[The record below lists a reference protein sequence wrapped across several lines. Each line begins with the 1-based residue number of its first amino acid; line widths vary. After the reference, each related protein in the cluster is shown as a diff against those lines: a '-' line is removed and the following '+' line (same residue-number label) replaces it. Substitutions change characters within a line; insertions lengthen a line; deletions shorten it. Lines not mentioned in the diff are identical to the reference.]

1 MSNVSRNA
9 LVPYSAAQMY
19 ALVNDIESY
28 PEFVP
33 WCAKSTSKEISV
45 AEKEAALFF
54 SRGAIKTS
62 FTTRN
67 TLFPNE
73 RIELQL
79 VDGPFSQ
86 LQGVWQFIDI
96 DDQGSRVQLDLD
108 FELSSRMLK
117 IALGSFF
124 SQICD
129 RLVTSFVQHA
139 TEVYK

>member
-1 MSNVSRNA
+1 MSSVSRSA

-33 WCAKSTSKEISV
+33 WCSKSTSKEILSN
-45 AEKEAALFF
+45 EKEATLYF
-54 SRGAIKTS
+54 SRGAVKTS

-67 TLFPNE
+67 TLFPQE

-79 VDGPFSQ
+79 VDGPFSA
-86 LQGVWQFIDI
+86 LQGIWQFIDI
-96 DDQGSRVQLDLD
+96 DNDGSRVQLDLD

-117 IALGSFF
+117 IALESFF
-124 SQICD
+124 NQICD
-129 RLVTSFVQHA
+129 RLVTSFVQRA
-139 TEVYK
+139 NDVYE

>member
-9 LVPYSAAQMY
+9 IVPYSAAQMY
-19 ALVNDIESY
+19 ALVNDIDEY
-28 PEFVP
+28 PQFVP
-33 WCAKSTSKEISV
+33 WCSRSSSEELSV
-45 AEKEAALFF
+45 SEKKATLYF

-62 FTTRN
+62 FTTKN
-67 TLFPNE
+67 TLSPDQ

-86 LQGVWQFIDI
+86 LHGTWQFSDI
-96 DDQGSRVQLDLD
+96 DDNGSRVQLDLE

-117 IALGSFF
+117 LALESFF

-129 RLVTSFVQHA
+129 RLVTSFVQRA
-139 TEVYK
+139 NDVYK

>member
-33 WCAKSTSKEISV
+33 WCSKSSSKAISV
-45 AEKEAALFF
+45 IEKEAALFF

-67 TLFPNE
+67 TLSPDA

-79 VDGPFSQ
+79 VDGPFNQ
-86 LQGVWQFIDI
+86 LHGVWQFIDI
-96 DDQGSRVQLDLD
+96 DDQGSRVQLDLS

-117 IALGSFF
+117 IALESFF

-129 RLVTSFVQHA
+129 RLVTSFVQRA
-139 TEVYK
+139 SEVYK

>member
-33 WCAKSTSKEISV
+33 WCSKSTFKEISV
-45 AEKEAALFF
+45 IEKEAALFF

-67 TLFPNE
+67 TLFPDK

-79 VDGPFSQ
+79 IDGPFSQ
-86 LQGVWQFIDI
+86 LQGVWQFVDI
-96 DDQGSRVQLDLD
+96 DEQGSRVQLDVD

-117 IALGSFF
+117 IALESFF

-129 RLVTSFVQHA
+129 RLVTSFVQRA
-139 TEVYK
+139 NQVYK

>member
-33 WCAKSTSKEISV
+33 WCSKSTSKEISTI
-45 AEKEAALFF
+45 EKEATLYF

-67 TLFPNE
+67 TLFTDS
-73 RIELQL
+73 RIELGL
-79 VDGPFSQ
+79 IDGPFSQ
-86 LQGVWQFIDI
+86 LQGVWQFTDI
-96 DDQGSRVQLDLD
+96 DEHGSRVQLDLD

-117 IALGSFF
+117 IALETFF

-129 RLVTSFVQHA
+129 RLVTSFVQRA
-139 TEVYK
+139 SDVYK

>member
-1 MSNVSRNA
+1 
-9 LVPYSAAQMY
+9 MY

-33 WCAKSTSKEISV
+33 WCSKSTSKEISTI
-45 AEKEAALFF
+45 EKEATLYF

-67 TLFPNE
+67 TLFPDS
-73 RIELQL
+73 RIELSL
-79 VDGPFSQ
+79 IDGPFSQ
-86 LQGVWQFIDI
+86 LQGVWQFTDI
-96 DDQGSRVQLDLD
+96 DEYGSRVQLDLD

-117 IALGSFF
+117 IALEAFF

-129 RLVTSFVQHA
+129 RLVTSFVQRA
-139 TEVYK
+139 SDVYK

>member
-1 MSNVSRNA
+1 MSNVSRSA
-9 LVPYSAAQMY
+9 LVPYLAAQMY

-28 PEFVP
+28 PKFVP
-33 WCAKSTSKEISV
+33 WCSKSSSKEISIS
-45 AEKEAALFF
+45 EKEATLFF

-67 TLFPNE
+67 ILSPDQ
-73 RIELQL
+73 RIGLQL

-86 LQGVWQFIDI
+86 LQGVWQFVDI
-96 DDQGSRVQLDLD
+96 DNEGSRVQLDLD

-117 IALGSFF
+117 IALESFF

-139 TEVYK
+139 NNIYK

>member
-1 MSNVSRNA
+1 MSSVSRSA

-33 WCAKSTSKEISV
+33 WCSSSTSKEISSN
-45 AEKEAALFF
+45 EKEAALYF

-67 TLFPNE
+67 TLSAEE
-73 RIELQL
+73 RIDLQL

-96 DDQGSRVQLDLD
+96 DSEGSRVQLDVD

-117 IALGSFF
+117 IALESFF

-129 RLVTSFVQHA
+129 RLVTSFVQRA
-139 TEVYK
+139 NDVYK

>member
-33 WCAKSTSKEISV
+33 WCSKSTSKEISTI
-45 AEKEAALFF
+45 EKEATLYF

-67 TLFPNE
+67 TLFPDS
-73 RIELQL
+73 RIELSL
-79 VDGPFSQ
+79 IDGPFSQ
-86 LQGVWQFIDI
+86 LQGVWQFTDI
-96 DDQGSRVQLDLD
+96 DEYGSRVQLDLD

-117 IALGSFF
+117 IALEAFF

-129 RLVTSFVQHA
+129 RLVTSFVQRA
-139 TEVYK
+139 SDVYK

>member
-1 MSNVSRNA
+1 VSNVSRNA

-33 WCAKSTSKEISV
+33 WCSKSTSKEISV
-45 AEKEAALFF
+45 TEKEAALFF

-67 TLFPNE
+67 TLSPDQ
-73 RIELQL
+73 RIELLL
-79 VDGPFSQ
+79 VDGPFSE
-86 LQGVWQFIDI
+86 LHGTWQFTNIDS
-96 DDQGSRVQLDLD
+96 DGSRVQLDLD

-117 IALGSFF
+117 IALESFF

-129 RLVTSFVQHA
+129 RLVTSFVQRA
-139 TEVYK
+139 SDVYK

>member
-33 WCAKSTSKEISV
+33 WCSKSTSKEISV
-45 AEKEAALFF
+45 TEKEAALYF

-62 FTTRN
+62 FSTRN
-67 TLFPNE
+67 TLSPDKQ
-73 RIELQL
+73 IDLQL

-86 LQGVWQFIDI
+86 LHGVWQFIDI
-96 DDQGSRVQLDLD
+96 DDQGSRVQLDVD

-117 IALGSFF
+117 IALESFF

-129 RLVTSFVQHA
+129 RLVTSFVQRA
-139 TEVYK
+139 SQVYK

>member
-9 LVPYSAAQMY
+9 LVPFSAAQMY

-33 WCAKSTSKEISV
+33 WCSKSTENEIS
-45 AEKEAALFF
+45 ASEKEASLYF

-67 TLFPNE
+67 TLTPGQ
-73 RIELQL
+73 RIELKL
-79 VDGPFSQ
+79 LDGPFSQ
-86 LQGVWQFIDI
+86 LQGTWKFEDI
-96 DDQGSRVQLDLD
+96 DDTGSRVQLDLD
-108 FELSSRMLK
+108 FELSNRMLK
-117 IALGSFF
+117 IALESFF

-129 RLVTSFVQHA
+129 RLVTSFVQRA
-139 TEVYK
+139 SEVYL